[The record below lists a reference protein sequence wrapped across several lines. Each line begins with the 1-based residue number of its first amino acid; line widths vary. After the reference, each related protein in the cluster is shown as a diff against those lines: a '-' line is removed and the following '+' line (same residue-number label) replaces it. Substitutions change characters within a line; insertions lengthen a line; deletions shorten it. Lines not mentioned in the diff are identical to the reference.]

1 MRVRGRLVLVTGASS
16 GIGRA
21 TALRLARDGASVVAA
36 ARNAARLES
45 LVDSHAG
52 ITAVP
57 CDVTVEADRARLMAQ
72 AGPVDVLVNNAG
84 VGWMGQVESM
94 PAADV
99 RTLVETNVVAV
110 IDLTQRVLP
119 GMIERRL
126 GHVVNV
132 ASVASWVAFPPY
144 TVYSA
149 TKWAVQGF
157 TEGLRR
163 ELLGKGV
170 TAATVNP
177 GPIATEFFARSAGD
191 TEPAGEPIVGP
202 GTGLVAGA
210 VVRSIRMRHVPGYQT
225 ISVPRP
231 VGLARLLGLPGVAR
245 AVDVV
250 ALPTRASGRPWQ

>member
-1 MRVRGRLVLVTGASS
+1 MRVRGRLILVTGASS

-21 TALRLARDGASVVAA
+21 TALRLARGGATVVAA
-36 ARNAARLES
+36 ARNAERLETLS
-45 LVDSHAG
+45 ASHPG

-57 CDVTVEADRARLMAQ
+57 CDVTLEADRVRLVAE

-84 VGWMGQVESM
+84 VGWMGLVESM

-99 RTLVETNVVAV
+99 RTLIETNVVAL

-119 GMIERRL
+119 GMLERGL

-132 ASVASWVAFPPY
+132 ASVASWVSFPPY

-157 TEGLRR
+157 SEGLRR
-163 ELLGKGV
+163 ELLGRGV

-177 GPIATEFFARSAGD
+177 GPIATEFFARSAGA
-191 TEPAGEPIVGP
+191 TEPSGEPTVGP
-202 GTGLVAGA
+202 GTGLVARA
-210 VVRSIRMRHVPGYQT
+210 VARSIRLRHVPGYQT

-231 VGLARLLGLPGVAR
+231 IGLARLVGLPGTAR
-245 AVDVV
+245 LVDVA
-250 ALPTRASGRPWQ
+250 ALPSRLMGR

>member
-1 MRVRGRLVLVTGASS
+1 MRVRDRLVLVTGASS

-21 TALRLARDGASVVAA
+21 TALRLARAGATVVAA
-36 ARNAARLES
+36 ARNAERLDT
-45 LVDSHAG
+45 LAATHPN
-52 ITAVP
+52 ITAVT
-57 CDVTVEADRARLMAQ
+57 CDVTVEADRARLVDE

-84 VGWMGQVESM
+84 VGWMGLVESM

-99 RTLVETNVVAV
+99 RALVETNVVAL

-119 GMIERRL
+119 GMIERGL

-163 ELLGKGV
+163 ELLGRGV
-170 TAATVNP
+170 TAGTVNP
-177 GPIATEFFARSAGD
+177 GPIATEFFARAAGA
-191 TEPAGEPIVGP
+191 TEPTGEPIVGP
-202 GTGLVAGA
+202 GTSLVAGA
-210 VVRSIRMRHVPGYQT
+210 VARSIRLRHVPGYQT

-231 VGLARLLGLPGVAR
+231 IGLARVLGLPVAAR
-245 AVDVV
+245 AVDVA
-250 ALPTRASGRPWQ
+250 ALPSRLLGR

>member
-1 MRVRGRLVLVTGASS
+1 MRVRGRSILVTGASS

-21 TALRLARDGASVVAA
+21 TALRLAGSGARVVAA
-36 ARNAARLES
+36 ARNAERLDT
-45 LVDSHAG
+45 LAAAHPG

-57 CDVTVEADRARLMAQ
+57 CDLTLDADRARLVEE

-84 VGWMGQVESM
+84 VGWMGLVESM
-94 PAADV
+94 PAAEV
-99 RTLVETNVVAV
+99 RTLIETNVVAL

-119 GMIERRL
+119 GMLGRGL

-144 TVYSA
+144 TIYSA

-157 TEGLRR
+157 SEGLRR
-163 ELLGKGV
+163 ELLGRGV

-177 GPIATEFFARSAGD
+177 GPIATEFFARSAGA
-191 TEPAGEPIVGP
+191 TEPSGEPIVGP
-202 GTGLVAGA
+202 GTGLVAAA
-210 VVRSIRMRHVPGYQT
+210 VVRSIRLRHVPGYQT

-231 VGLARLLGLPGVAR
+231 VGLARLVGLPGAAR
-245 AVDVV
+245 LVDVA
-250 ALPTRASGRPWQ
+250 ALPIRLMGR

>member
-1 MRVRGRLVLVTGASS
+1 MRVRGRLILVTGASS

-21 TALRLARDGASVVAA
+21 TALRLARGGATVVAA
-36 ARNAARLES
+36 ARNAERLETLS
-45 LVDSHAG
+45 ASHPG

-57 CDVTVEADRARLMAQ
+57 CDVTLEADRARLVAE

-84 VGWMGQVESM
+84 VGWMGLVESM

-99 RTLVETNVVAV
+99 RTLIETNVVAL

-119 GMIERRL
+119 GMLERGL

-132 ASVASWVAFPPY
+132 ASVASWVSFPPY

-157 TEGLRR
+157 SEGLRR
-163 ELLGKGV
+163 ELLGRGV

-177 GPIATEFFARSAGD
+177 GPIATEFFARSAGA
-191 TEPAGEPIVGP
+191 TEPSGEPTVGP
-202 GTGLVAGA
+202 GTGLVARA
-210 VVRSIRMRHVPGYQT
+210 VARSIRLRHVPGYQT

-231 VGLARLLGLPGVAR
+231 IGLARLVGLPGTAR
-245 AVDVV
+245 LVDVA
-250 ALPTRASGRPWQ
+250 ALPSRLMGR